1 MSLPTPRNPPSQV
14 SPPPPAPPPSLQT
27 VTEVHPCTVSQ
38 PHVAPDQ
45 ATKSKTKRSKS
56 SASNKRKLAAKE
68 AAIER
73 AHKLDK
79 RKTEAS
85 GRKENKKKA
94 RQLWQ

>member
-1 MSLPTPRNPPSQV
+1 MPPKSERQARKEEPLPDVPTDTKE
-14 SPPPPAPPPSLQT
+14 PSLA
-27 VTEVHPCTVSQ
+27 VSQ